1 MKSSSYMRLLQGM
14 KIGVLMGGLSS
25 EREISLRSGKA
36 VFEALKRKGYDAVC
50 IDPARDLGL
59 QMLRHKVDAAFIC
72 LHGTPG
78 EDGTV
83 QGLLEFMGIP
93 YTGSGVLAS
102 AVAMDKI
109 VAKKLLIYHGIP
121 TPVFE
126 VNEQGKTIGKRV
138 ALPVIVKPAKQGS
151 TIGVT
156 RVRIKKDLEK
166 AIRVA
171 RRFGPKVLIEKF
183 IKGRELT
190 VGILND
196 LALPVVEV
204 RPVSGFYDF
213 KSKYTPG
220 RTEYLVPAPI
230 LRRVAKR
237 VQELA
242 LSTHQA
248 LGCSG
253 ASRVDLMLAEGDDP
267 YILEVNTIPG
277 MTETSLLPKAAR
289 EAGISFDDLVERI
302 LVMALRNG

>member
-1 MKSSSYMRLLQGM
+1 MKSSSYGRLLKGM

-50 IDPARDLGL
+50 IDPAPDLGL
-59 QMLRHKVDAAFIC
+59 ILQRRKVDAAFIC

-102 AVAMDKI
+102 AAAMDKI
-109 VAKKLLIYHGIP
+109 VTKKLLIYHAIP
-121 TPVFE
+121 TPDFS
-126 VNEQGKTIGKRV
+126 VNEHGRTTGKRI
-138 ALPVIVKPAKQGS
+138 ALPVIVKPATEGS
-151 TIGVT
+151 TIGVS
-156 RVRIKKDLEK
+156 RVSVKKDLEK
-166 AIRVA
+166 AIRIA

-183 IKGRELT
+183 IQGRELT

-196 LALPVVEV
+196 LPLPVVEI
-204 RPVSGFYDF
+204 RPMSGFYDF

-220 RTEYLVPAPI
+220 RTEYRVPAPL
-230 LRRVAKR
+230 LRRVSKR

-242 LSTHQA
+242 LSAHRA
-248 LGCSG
+248 LGCNG
-253 ASRVDLMLAEGDDP
+253 ASRVDFMLADGDDP
-267 YILEVNTIPG
+267 YVLEVNTIPG

-302 LVMALRNG
+302 LTAAVRG

>member
-1 MKSSSYMRLLQGM
+1 VKSSSYGRLLKGM

-50 IDPARDLGL
+50 IDPAPDLGL
-59 QMLRHKVDAAFIC
+59 ILQRRKVDAAFIC

-102 AVAMDKI
+102 AAAMDKI
-109 VAKKLLIYHGIP
+109 VTKKLLIYHAIP
-121 TPVFE
+121 TPDFS
-126 VNEQGKTIGKRV
+126 VNEHGRTTGKRI
-138 ALPVIVKPAKQGS
+138 ALPVIVKPATEGS
-151 TIGVT
+151 TIGVS
-156 RVRIKKDLEK
+156 RVSVKKDLEK
-166 AIRVA
+166 AIRIA

-183 IKGRELT
+183 IQGRELT

-196 LALPVVEV
+196 LPLPVVEI
-204 RPVSGFYDF
+204 RPMSGFYDF

-220 RTEYLVPAPI
+220 RTEYRVPAPL
-230 LRRVAKR
+230 LRRVSKR

-242 LSTHQA
+242 LSAHRA
-248 LGCSG
+248 LGCNG
-253 ASRVDLMLAEGDDP
+253 ASRVDFMLADGDDP
-267 YILEVNTIPG
+267 YVLEVNTIPG

-302 LVMALRNG
+302 LTAAVRG

>member
-1 MKSSSYMRLLQGM
+1 M

-50 IDPARDLGL
+50 IDPAPDLGL
-59 QMLRHKVDAAFIC
+59 ILQRRKVDAAFIC

-93 YTGSGVLAS
+93 YTGSGVPAS
-102 AVAMDKI
+102 AAAMDKI
-109 VAKKLLIYHGIP
+109 VTKKLLIYHAIP
-121 TPVFE
+121 TPDFS
-126 VNEQGKTIGKRV
+126 VNEHGRTTGKRI
-138 ALPVIVKPAKQGS
+138 ALPVIVKPATEGS
-151 TIGVT
+151 TIGVS
-156 RVRIKKDLEK
+156 RVSVKKDLEK
-166 AIRVA
+166 AIRIA

-183 IKGRELT
+183 IQGRELT

-196 LALPVVEV
+196 LPLPVVEI
-204 RPVSGFYDF
+204 RPMSGFYDF

-220 RTEYLVPAPI
+220 RTEYRVPAPL
-230 LRRVAKR
+230 LRRVSKR

-242 LSTHQA
+242 LSAHRA
-248 LGCSG
+248 LGCNG
-253 ASRVDLMLAEGDDP
+253 ASRVDFMLADGDDP
-267 YILEVNTIPG
+267 YVLEVNTIPG

-302 LVMALRNG
+302 LTAAVRG

>member
-1 MKSSSYMRLLQGM
+1 MR
-14 KIGVLMGGLSS
+14 IGVLMGGLSA

-36 VFEALKRKGYDAVC
+36 VFEALKRKGYNAVC

-59 QMLRHKVDAAFIC
+59 QMLRRKVDAAFIC

-102 AVAMDKI
+102 AAAMDKI
-109 VAKKLLIYHGIP
+109 VAKELLIYHGIP
-121 TPVFE
+121 TPAFE
-126 VNEQGKTIGKRV
+126 VNENGKTAGKRV
-138 ALPVIVKPAKQGS
+138 PLPVIVKPAKQGS

-156 RVRIKKDLEK
+156 RVKIKKDLEK
-166 AIRVA
+166 AIRFA
-171 RRFGPKVLIEKF
+171 RKFGPKVLIEKF
-183 IKGRELT
+183 VKGRELT
-190 VGILND
+190 VGILD
-196 LALPVVEV
+196 DMPLPVVEV
-204 RPVSGFYDF
+204 RPMSGFYDF

-230 LRRVAKR
+230 TGRMARRL
-237 VQELA
+237 QGLA
-242 LSTHQA
+242 LSAHSA

-253 ASRVDLMLAEGDDP
+253 ASRVDIMLARGDDP

-277 MTETSLLPKAAR
+277 MTETSLLPKAAI

-302 LVMALRNG
+302 LVMAVRGQGMV

>member
-1 MKSSSYMRLLQGM
+1 MKSSSYGRLLKGM

-50 IDPARDLGL
+50 IDPAPDLGL
-59 QMLRHKVDAAFIC
+59 ILQRRKVDAAFIC

-102 AVAMDKI
+102 AAAMDKI
-109 VAKKLLIYHGIP
+109 VTKKLLIYHAIP
-121 TPVFE
+121 TPDFS
-126 VNEQGKTIGKRV
+126 VNEHGRTTGKRI
-138 ALPVIVKPAKQGS
+138 ALPVIVKPATQGS
-151 TIGVT
+151 TIGVS
-156 RVRIKKDLEK
+156 RVSVKKDLEK
-166 AIRVA
+166 AIRIA

-183 IKGRELT
+183 IQGRELT

-196 LALPVVEV
+196 LPLPVVEI
-204 RPVSGFYDF
+204 RPMSGFYDF

-220 RTEYLVPAPI
+220 RTEYRVPAPL
-230 LRRVAKR
+230 LRRVSKR

-242 LSTHQA
+242 LSAHRA
-248 LGCSG
+248 LGCNG
-253 ASRVDLMLAEGDDP
+253 ASRVDFMLADGDDP
-267 YILEVNTIPG
+267 YVLEVNTIPG

-302 LVMALRNG
+302 LTAAVRG

>member
-1 MKSSSYMRLLQGM
+1 VKSSSYGRLLKGM

-50 IDPARDLGL
+50 IDPAPDLGL
-59 QMLRHKVDAAFIC
+59 ILQRRKVDAAFIC

-102 AVAMDKI
+102 AAAMDKI
-109 VAKKLLIYHGIP
+109 VTKKLLIYHAIP
-121 TPVFE
+121 TPDFS
-126 VNEQGKTIGKRV
+126 VNEHGRTTGKRI
-138 ALPVIVKPAKQGS
+138 ALPVIVKPATQGS
-151 TIGVT
+151 TIGVS
-156 RVRIKKDLEK
+156 RVSVKKDLEK
-166 AIRVA
+166 AIRIA

-183 IKGRELT
+183 IQGRELT

-196 LALPVVEV
+196 LPLPVVEI
-204 RPVSGFYDF
+204 RPMSGFYDF

-220 RTEYLVPAPI
+220 RTEYRVPAPL
-230 LRRVAKR
+230 LRRVSKR

-242 LSTHQA
+242 LSAHRA
-248 LGCSG
+248 LGCNG
-253 ASRVDLMLAEGDDP
+253 ASRVDFMLADGDDP
-267 YILEVNTIPG
+267 YVLEVNTIPG

-302 LVMALRNG
+302 LTAAVRG

>member
-1 MKSSSYMRLLQGM
+1 M

-50 IDPARDLGL
+50 IDPAPDLGL
-59 QMLRHKVDAAFIC
+59 ILQRRKVDAAFIC

-102 AVAMDKI
+102 AAAMDKI
-109 VAKKLLIYHGIP
+109 VTKKLLIYHAIP
-121 TPVFE
+121 TPDFS
-126 VNEQGKTIGKRV
+126 VNEHGRTTGKRI
-138 ALPVIVKPAKQGS
+138 ALPVIVKPATQGS
-151 TIGVT
+151 TIGVS
-156 RVRIKKDLEK
+156 RVSVKKDLEK
-166 AIRVA
+166 AIRIA

-183 IKGRELT
+183 IQGRELT

-196 LALPVVEV
+196 LPLPVVEI
-204 RPVSGFYDF
+204 RPMSGFYDF

-220 RTEYLVPAPI
+220 RTEYRVPAPL
-230 LRRVAKR
+230 LRRVSKR

-242 LSTHQA
+242 LSAHRA
-248 LGCSG
+248 LGCNG
-253 ASRVDLMLAEGDDP
+253 ASRVDFMLADGDDP
-267 YILEVNTIPG
+267 YVLEVNTIPG

-302 LVMALRNG
+302 LTAAVRG

>member
-1 MKSSSYMRLLQGM
+1 M

-50 IDPARDLGL
+50 IDPAPDLGL
-59 QMLRHKVDAAFIC
+59 ILQRRKVDAAFIC

-102 AVAMDKI
+102 AAAMDKI
-109 VAKKLLIYHGIP
+109 VTKKLLIYHAIP
-121 TPVFE
+121 TPDFS
-126 VNEQGKTIGKRV
+126 VNEHGRTTGKRI
-138 ALPVIVKPAKQGS
+138 ALPVIVKPATEGS
-151 TIGVT
+151 TIGVS
-156 RVRIKKDLEK
+156 RVSVKKDLEK
-166 AIRVA
+166 AIRIA

-183 IKGRELT
+183 IQGRELT

-196 LALPVVEV
+196 LPLPVVEI
-204 RPVSGFYDF
+204 RPMSGFYDF

-220 RTEYLVPAPI
+220 RTEYRVPAPL
-230 LRRVAKR
+230 LRRVSKR

-242 LSTHQA
+242 LSAHRA
-248 LGCSG
+248 LGCNG
-253 ASRVDLMLAEGDDP
+253 ASRVDFMLADGDDP
-267 YILEVNTIPG
+267 YVLEVNTIPG

-302 LVMALRNG
+302 LTAAVRG